1 MRCATGSDTWVQ
13 LAGAIHTGCRQVSLI
28 VAEHALFIL
37 LAACK
42 DNFRR
47 AGVAFLNRL
56 D

>member
-1 MRCATGSDTWVQ
+1 MRFGTVSDTWVP
-13 LAGAIHTGCRQVSLI
+13 LAGAVHTGYRPVSLI